1 MKRIIAALIASL
13 YAIAAFAQT
22 SISVDVHK
30 VVGVDERFNVV
41 FEVEGEHSPSEFS
54 WNPGDDF
61 QLVWGPQRGTS
72 SSVSIVNGKV
82 SKSSTTKYTYILLPK
97 KTGTFTLPS
106 ATAKVKGETISS
118 HVVTIQVVSDGA
130 GQSSSGS
137 SSSSGGNRSS
147 SGGSSSDLGS
157 SSASSAS
164 DADVFMRL
172 NLSKTNVVVGEPIT
186 ATLSLYQRANIVGFE
201 NARFPSF
208 DGFWS
213 QETETPTNIEFHRE
227 SLGDNI
233 YNVALLRRYVIIPQK
248 SGTMTID
255 PAEIV
260 CLINVP
266 RPGRSSGSIF
276 DSFFGEEY
284 VTVKKRVS
292 TRPVTVKVSPLPAG
306 APSSFSGGVGS
317 YSISAHLSKD
327 SLKVH
332 DAASLI
338 VTVSGKG
345 NVSLIEAPKL
355 SFPPDFET
363 YDVKTTQNTDKS
375 GTSGSKTFEYPFIPR
390 SYGDYTLPPLK
401 YSYYDVNSKKY
412 ATVSTDS
419 LRIKV
424 AKGNQAAT
432 TTLESGQNALTV
444 DRKGVKNLSEDIR
457 FIRTKAPSFSSDRGF
472 FVGRP
477 SYWIIL
483 AIVAIAAFVVW
494 LAMRKAA
501 AMRADVRGTKN
512 KKATKMALRRLKL
525 AGEMMSNGLQTAFY
539 EELHRALLGFVSDKL
554 SMDMADQ
561 NKENIVSALTSRG
574 ISEAL
579 ATEFTDLLDA
589 CEYARYAPSEGAE
602 EMNSQYKKA
611 VDVITAIDST
621 MKKTPSSTGAAA
633 LILAFALMIPSL
645 AGAEP
650 MSYPD
655 SLWNAGVE
663 AYSEGR
669 WRDAAAAWEGIYDT
683 GINNPEIYYNLANAY
698 FKDGETGKAILFYER
713 ALKVDPSDKDVR
725 YNLEFARSM
734 TQDRIEDVPE
744 FILKTWMRK
753 VKYLLSSDF
762 WAVLSLVFFA
772 ATLALLLLF
781 LMGSS
786 SRARRTGFF
795 TGLATL
801 LLAIFCF
808 AFATSQ
814 KADASRK
821 DEAIVM
827 RPVSSVKSS
836 PSGEAAKDLFILH
849 EGTKVKLLDE
859 VGGWMNVELSDGRQ
873 GWIATKDIEII

>member
-1 MKRIIAALIASL
+1 MKRIITALIVAL
-13 YAIAAFAQT
+13 YASVAFAQT
-22 SISVDVHK
+22 SISVDAHK

-41 FEVEGEHSPSEFS
+41 FEVEGENSPSNFS

-61 QLVWGPQRGTS
+61 QLVWGPQKGTS
-72 SSVSIVNGKV
+72 SSVSIINGKV
-82 SKSSTTKYTYILLPK
+82 SKSSKTSFTYILLPK
-97 KTGTFTLPS
+97 KTGTFTLPA
-106 ATAKVKGETISS
+106 ATAVVKGETISS
-118 HVVTIQVVSDGA
+118 RSITIQVVQNGA

-137 SSSSGGNRSS
+137 GSSSGGNNSSS
-147 SGGSSSDLGS
+147 SGSGSSSSRETTS
-157 SSASSAS
+157 SGE
-164 DADVFMRL
+164 DVFMRL

-213 QETETPTNIEFHRE
+213 QETETPSNIEFHRE

-233 YNVALLRRYVIIPQK
+233 YNAAVLRRYVIIPQK
-248 SGTMTID
+248 SGNMTID

-260 CLINVP
+260 CLINVI

-292 TRPVTVKVSPLPAG
+292 TRAVTVKVSPLPAG
-306 APSSFSGGVGS
+306 APASFSGGVGN
-317 YSISAHLSKD
+317 YSITARLSKD

-338 VTVSGKG
+338 VTVTGKG

-375 GTSGSKTFEYPFIPR
+375 GTTGSKTFEYPFIPR
-390 SYGDYTLPPLK
+390 SYGNFTLPPLK

-424 AKGNQAAT
+424 AKGNQTAST
-432 TTLESGQNALTV
+432 TIEPGQNQLTV
-444 DRKGVKNLSEDIR
+444 DRKGVKNLGEDIR
-457 FIRTKAPSFSSDRGF
+457 FIRTKAPSFTEDKGF

-477 SYWIIL
+477 LYWIIL
-483 AIVAIAAFVVW
+483 VLLSLTAFAIW

-512 KKATKMALRRLKL
+512 RKATKMALKRLKL
-525 AGEMMSNGLQTAFY
+525 AGEFMSKGLQTAFY

-554 SMDMADQ
+554 SMDMAEQ
-561 NKENIVSALTSRG
+561 NKENIAAALTSRG
-574 ISEAL
+574 ISDSL

-589 CEYARYAPSEGAE
+589 CEYARYAPSAGSE
-602 EMNSQYKKA
+602 EMSAHYGKA
-611 VDVITAIDST
+611 VDVITAIDSN
-621 MKKTPSSTGAAA
+621 MKKTTSSPGAAA
-633 LILAFALMIPSL
+633 LLIAFALMIPSL
-645 AGAEP
+645 SKAEP
-650 MSYPD
+650 LSYPD
-655 SLWNAGVE
+655 SLWNEGVA
-663 AYSEGR
+663 AYSDGR
-669 WRDAAAAWEGIYDT
+669 WNDAAEAWEDIYDA
-683 GINNPEIYYNLANAY
+683 GIRGSELHYNLASAY
-698 FKDGETGKAILFYER
+698 FKLGETGKAILFYER
-713 ALKVDPSDKDVR
+713 ALKEDPSDKDVR
-725 YNLEFARSM
+725 YNLEFARGM

-744 FILKTWMRK
+744 FILKTWIK
-753 VKYLLSSDF
+753 KANYLFSSDL
-762 WAVLSLVFFA
+762 WAVLSLLFFA
-772 ATLALLLLF
+772 AALALLLLF
-781 LMGSS
+781 LLGSS
-786 SRARRTGFF
+786 IGARRTGFF
-795 TGLATL
+795 TGIAAL
-801 LLAIFCF
+801 LIAVFCF
-808 AFATSQ
+808 AAASSQ
-814 KADASRK
+814 RADASRK
-821 DEAIVM
+821 DAAIVM

-836 PSGEAAKDLFILH
+836 PSSDSAKDLFILH
-849 EGTKVKLLDE
+849 EGTKVKILDE
-859 VGGWMNVELSDGRQ
+859 VGLWMNIELSDGRQ

>member
-1 MKRIIAALIASL
+1 MKRIITALIVAL
-13 YAIAAFAQT
+13 YATAAFAQT
-22 SISVDVHK
+22 SISVDAHK

-41 FEVEGEHSPSEFS
+41 FEVEGENSPSNFTWS
-54 WNPGDDF
+54 PGDDF
-61 QLVWGPQRGTS
+61 QLVWGPQKGTS

-82 SKSSTTKYTYILLPK
+82 SKSSKSSFTYILLPK
-97 KTGTFTLPS
+97 KTGTFTLPA
-106 ATAKVKGETISS
+106 ATATVKGETISS
-118 HVVTIQVVSDGA
+118 KSITIQVVQNGA
-130 GQSSSGS
+130 GQSSGS
-137 SSSSGGNRSS
+137 SSSSGGSGSSS
-147 SGGSSSDLGS
+147 SGSGSSSS
-157 SSASSAS
+157 REAASGE
-164 DADVFMRL
+164 DVFMRL

-213 QETETPTNIEFHRE
+213 QETETPSNIEFHRE

-233 YNVALLRRYVIIPQK
+233 YNAAVLRRYVIIPQK
-248 SGTMTID
+248 SGNMTID

-260 CLINVP
+260 CLINVL

-292 TRPVTVKVSPLPAG
+292 TRAVTVKVSPLPAG
-306 APSSFSGGVGS
+306 APASFSGGVGN
-317 YSISAHLSKD
+317 YSISARLSKD

-375 GTSGSKTFEYPFIPR
+375 GTTGSKTFEYPFIPR
-390 SYGDYTLPPLK
+390 SYGDFTLPPLK

-424 AKGNQAAT
+424 AKGNQTAT
-432 TTLESGQNALTV
+432 TTLEPGQNQLTV
-444 DRKGVKNLSEDIR
+444 DRKGVKNLGEDIR
-457 FIRTKAPSFSSDRGF
+457 FIRTKAPSFSEDKGF

-477 SYWIIL
+477 LYWIIL
-483 AIVAIAAFVVW
+483 ALLALAAFAIW
-494 LAMRKAA
+494 LTMRKAA

-512 KKATKMALRRLKL
+512 RKATKMALKRLKL
-525 AGEMMSNGLQTAFY
+525 AGEFMSKGLQTAFY

-554 SMDMADQ
+554 SMDMAEQ
-561 NKENIVSALTSRG
+561 NKENIAAALASRG
-574 ISEAL
+574 ISEGL
-579 ATEFTDLLDA
+579 ANEFTDLLDA
-589 CEYARYAPSEGAE
+589 CEYARYAPSTGSEQMSAHYE
-602 EMNSQYKKA
+602 KA
-611 VDVITAIDST
+611 VDVITAIDSN
-621 MKKTPSSTGAAA
+621 MKKTTSSPGAAA
-633 LILAFALMIPSL
+633 FLIAFALMIPSL
-645 AGAEP
+645 SKAEP

-655 SLWNAGVE
+655 SLWNEGVA
-663 AYSEGR
+663 AYSAGR
-669 WRDAAAAWEGIYDT
+669 WNDAAVAWEGIYDA
-683 GINNPEIYYNLANAY
+683 GIRGSELYYNLASAY
-698 FKDGETGKAILFYER
+698 FKLGETGKAILFYER
-713 ALKVDPSDKDVR
+713 ALKEDPSDKDIR
-725 YNLEFARSM
+725 YNLEFARGM

-744 FILKTWMRK
+744 FILKTWIK
-753 VKYLLSSDF
+753 KATYLFSSDL
-762 WAVLSLVFFA
+762 WAVLSILFFA
-772 ATLALLLLF
+772 GALALLLLF
-781 LMGSS
+781 LLGSS
-786 SRARRTGFF
+786 SGARRTGFF
-795 TGLATL
+795 TGIAAL
-801 LLAIFCF
+801 LIAVFCF
-808 AFATSQ
+808 ASASSQ
-814 KADASRK
+814 RADASRK

-836 PSGEAAKDLFILH
+836 PSSDSAKDLFILH
-849 EGTKVKLLDE
+849 EGTKVKILDE
-859 VGGWMNVELSDGRQ
+859 VDLWMNIELSDGRQ

>member
-1 MKRIIAALIASL
+1 MKRIIAALIVSVLAT
-13 YAIAAFAQT
+13 AAFAQT

-41 FEVEGEHSPSEFS
+41 FEVEGENSPSNFS
-54 WNPGDDF
+54 WNQGDDF
-61 QLVWGPQRGTS
+61 QLVWGPQKGTS
-72 SSVSIVNGKV
+72 NSVSIVNGKV
-82 SKSSTTKYTYILLPK
+82 SKSSKTSYTYILLPK
-97 KTGTFTLPS
+97 KTGTFNLPA
-106 ATAKVKGETISS
+106 ATATVKGETISS
-118 HVVTIQVVSDGA
+118 KPFTIQVVQDGSSK
-130 GQSSSGS
+130 QSSGS
-137 SSSSGGNRSS
+137 SSSSGGNSSSS
-147 SGGSSSDLGS
+147 SGSSGSSAAS
-157 SSASSAS
+157 SST
-164 DADVFMRL
+164 DPEVFMRL
-172 NLSKTNVVVGEPIT
+172 NLSRTNVVVGEPIT

-213 QETETPTNIEFHRE
+213 QETETPANIEFHRE

-233 YNVALLRRYVIIPQK
+233 YNAAVIRRYVIIPQK
-248 SGTMTID
+248 SGNITID

-260 CLINVP
+260 CLINVL

-292 TRPVTVKVSPLPAG
+292 TRPITVKVSPLPAG
-306 APSSFSGGVGS
+306 APASFSGGVGN
-317 YSISAHLSKD
+317 YSISARLSKD

-355 SFPPDFET
+355 NFPPDFET

-390 SYGDYTLPPLK
+390 SYGNFTLPPLK

-424 AKGNQAAT
+424 AKGNQTAT
-432 TTLESGQNALTV
+432 TTLEPGQGSLTV
-444 DRKGVKNLSEDIR
+444 DRKGVKNLGEDIR
-457 FIRTKAPSFSSDRGF
+457 FIRTKAPSFSEDKGF
-472 FVGRP
+472 FVGKP
-477 SYWIIL
+477 LYWILL
-483 AIVAIAAFVVW
+483 ALMTLAAVAIW
-494 LAMRKAA
+494 LSMRKAA

-512 KKATKMALRRLKL
+512 RKATKMALKRLKL
-525 AGEMMSNGLQTAFY
+525 AGDFMSKGLQTAFY

-561 NKENIVSALTSRG
+561 NKENIAAALTSRG
-574 ISEAL
+574 ISEGL
-579 ATEFTDLLDA
+579 ASEFTDLLDA
-589 CEYARYAPSEGAE
+589 CEYARYAPSEGNE
-602 EMNSQYKKA
+602 EMNAHYSKA
-611 VDVITAIDST
+611 VDIITAIDSN
-621 MKKTPSSTGAAA
+621 MKKTTSSHGGAALLVA
-633 LILAFALMIPSL
+633 LALMLPSL
-645 AGAEP
+645 SKAEP

-655 SLWNAGVE
+655 SLWNAGVA

-669 WRDAAAAWEGIYDT
+669 WSDAAIAWEGIYDA
-683 GINNPEIYYNLANAY
+683 GIRNPEIYYNLASAY
-698 FKDGETGKAILFYER
+698 FKEGETGKAILFYER
-713 ALKVDPSDKDVR
+713 ALKADPSNKDVR
-725 YNLEFARSM
+725 YNLEFARGM
-734 TQDRIEDVPE
+734 TQDRIEEVPE
-744 FILKTWMRK
+744 FILKTWMK
-753 VKYLLSSDF
+753 KAKYLFSSDL
-762 WAVLSLVFFA
+762 WAVLSLIFFA
-772 ATLALLLLF
+772 GALALFLLF
-781 LMGSS
+781 LLGSS
-786 SRARRTGFF
+786 IGARRTGFF
-795 TGLATL
+795 TGIAAL
-801 LLAIFCF
+801 LIAIFCF
-808 AFATSQ
+808 ASASSQ

-836 PSGEAAKDLFILH
+836 PSSEAAKDLFILH
-849 EGTKVKLLDE
+849 EGTKVKIIDE
-859 VGGWMNVELSDGRQ
+859 VGGWMDIELSDGRQ

>member
-1 MKRIIAALIASL
+1 MKRIITALIVAL
-13 YAIAAFAQT
+13 YATAAFAQT
-22 SISVDVHK
+22 SISVDAHK

-41 FEVEGEHSPSEFS
+41 FEVEGENSPSNFT

-61 QLVWGPQRGTS
+61 QLVWGPQKGTS

-82 SKSSTTKYTYILLPK
+82 SKSSKSSFTYILLPK
-97 KTGTFTLPS
+97 KTGTFTLPA
-106 ATAKVKGETISS
+106 ATATVKGETISS
-118 HVVTIQVVSDGA
+118 KSITIQVVQNGA
-130 GQSSSGS
+130 AQSSGS
-137 SSSSGGNRSS
+137 SSSSGGSGSSS
-147 SGGSSSDLGS
+147 SGSGSSSS
-157 SSASSAS
+157 REAASGE
-164 DADVFMRL
+164 DVFMRL

-213 QETETPTNIEFHRE
+213 QETETPSNIEFHRE

-233 YNVALLRRYVIIPQK
+233 YNAAVLRRYVIIPQK
-248 SGTMTID
+248 SGNMTID

-260 CLINVP
+260 CLINVL

-292 TRPVTVKVSPLPAG
+292 TRAVTVKVSPLPAG
-306 APSSFSGGVGS
+306 APASFSGGVGN
-317 YSISAHLSKD
+317 YSISARLSKD

-375 GTSGSKTFEYPFIPR
+375 GTTGSKTFEYPFIPR
-390 SYGDYTLPPLK
+390 SYGDFTLPPLK

-424 AKGNQAAT
+424 AKGNQTAT
-432 TTLESGQNALTV
+432 TTLEPGQNQLTV
-444 DRKGVKNLSEDIR
+444 DRKGVKNLGEDIR
-457 FIRTKAPSFSSDRGF
+457 FIRTKAPSFTEDKGF
-472 FVGRP
+472 LVGRP
-477 SYWIIL
+477 LYWIIL
-483 AIVAIAAFVVW
+483 ALLALAAFAIW
-494 LAMRKAA
+494 LTMRKAA

-512 KKATKMALRRLKL
+512 RKATKMALKRLKL
-525 AGEMMSNGLQTAFY
+525 AGEFMSKGLQTAFY

-554 SMDMADQ
+554 SMDMAEQ
-561 NKENIVSALTSRG
+561 NKENIAAALASRG
-574 ISEAL
+574 ISEGL
-579 ATEFTDLLDA
+579 ANEFTDLLDA
-589 CEYARYAPSEGAE
+589 CEYARYAPSTGSEQMSAHYE
-602 EMNSQYKKA
+602 KA
-611 VDVITAIDST
+611 VDVITAIDSN
-621 MKKTPSSTGAAA
+621 MKKTTSSPGAAA
-633 LILAFALMIPSL
+633 FLIAFALMIPSL
-645 AGAEP
+645 SKAEP

-655 SLWNAGVE
+655 SLWNEGVA
-663 AYSEGR
+663 AYSAGR
-669 WRDAAAAWEGIYDT
+669 WNDAAVAWEGIYDA
-683 GINNPEIYYNLANAY
+683 GIRGSELYYNLASAY
-698 FKDGETGKAILFYER
+698 FKLGETGKAILFYER
-713 ALKVDPSDKDVR
+713 ALKEDPSDKDVR
-725 YNLEFARSM
+725 YNLEFARGM

-744 FILKTWMRK
+744 FILKTWIK
-753 VKYLLSSDF
+753 KATYLFSSDL
-762 WAVLSLVFFA
+762 WAVLSILFFA
-772 ATLALLLLF
+772 GALALLLLF
-781 LMGSS
+781 LLGSS
-786 SRARRTGFF
+786 SGARRTGFF
-795 TGLATL
+795 TGIAAL
-801 LLAIFCF
+801 LIAVFCF
-808 AFATSQ
+808 ASASSQ
-814 KADASRK
+814 RADASRK

-836 PSGEAAKDLFILH
+836 PSSDSAKDLFILH
-849 EGTKVKLLDE
+849 EGTKVKILDE
-859 VGGWMNVELSDGRQ
+859 VDLWMNIELSDGRQ